1 VTKEKK
7 KEKKRKKKSLAK
19 NVIGK
24 NVSAKVA
31 IFLRKKSENP
41 PYFKTMS
48 SKKGGECQ
56 NKIGLYKISTSLS
69 RMTFSQI
76 WLIPLLDDHQPAN
89 VVWVTTIKYAELNSQ
104 GLRRVPWLLVFSP
117 LTCPFTYPP
126 PPPPPKDV
134 GRRKKRKKK

>member
-1 VTKEKK
+1 
-7 KEKKRKKKSLAK
+7 
-19 NVIGK
+19 
-24 NVSAKVA
+24 
-31 IFLRKKSENP
+31 
-41 PYFKTMS
+41 MS

-56 NKIGLYKISTSLS
+56 NKIGFYKISTSLS

-117 LTCPFTYPP
+117 
-126 PPPPPKDV
+126 PPK
-134 GRRKKRKKK
+134 GCGKKKEKKEKINK